1 MEKKDIVNF
10 TQLMQVS
17 ADLSVYRQ
25 TLAYALGNLVIMTI
39 ISSSLIIVQS
49 FFEPFWILL
58 IFWVIVS
65 IGAVF
70 LHLFVYRHVLRRI
83 RMGLWVIA
91 YPAIII
97 FGYVINFLL
106 GNPIST
112 DFLWFPLLGFGSLT
126 IGITS
131 EQKHFSNDMLFARP
145 ILLLG
150 LALLAFSP
158 IVFLVLLLQPGE
170 PNIFI
175 TPGIALILAS
185 LSTSYSMYQAEK
197 KVVTK

>member
-1 MEKKDIVNF
+1 
-10 TQLMQVS
+10 
-17 ADLSVYRQ
+17 
-25 TLAYALGNLVIMTI
+25 
-39 ISSSLIIVQS
+39 
-49 FFEPFWILL
+49 
-58 IFWVIVS
+58 
-65 IGAVF
+65 
-70 LHLFVYRHVLRRI
+70 
-83 RMGLWVIA
+83 MGLWVIA

-97 FGYVINFLL
+97 FGYIINFLL
-106 GNPIST
+106 DNPIST
-112 DFLWFPLLGFGSLT
+112 YFLWFPLLGFGSLT

-185 LSTSYSMYQAEK
+185 LSTSYSMYQEEK
-197 KVVTK
+197 KVVAK